1 MNLLYVFLARI
12 AFTSCLAIYS
22 MSSNAL
28 ATNGGMPLA
37 PREPPKNLRE
47 AIEAGDVLAV
57 GAMIRAMS
65 QEEAKV
71 DLVVQDR

>member
-1 MNLLYVFLARI
+1 
-12 AFTSCLAIYS
+12 

-28 ATNGGMPLA
+28 NTNGGMPIA
-37 PREPPKNLRE
+37 AREPPTNLRE

-57 GAMIRAMS
+57 GSMVRAMS

-71 DLVVQDR
+71 ELVVQDR